1 LFCYCVSEYPTS
13 IEKIDWKEAVKYDG
27 FSDHTLGIVAPL
39 IYTILKMQQKSKKI
53 LIEKHIKLVNSKG
66 PDASTSL
73 DTNQLSLLVSCI
85 KQIQKTKL

>member
-1 LFCYCVSEYPTS
+1 
-13 IEKIDWKEAVKYDG
+13 
-27 FSDHTLGIVAPL
+27 
-39 IYTILKMQQKSKKI
+39 MQQKSKKI